1 MRVRIEYYAVL
12 REQRGL
18 GEEEIEL
25 ASGDAATLYELLRA
39 RHQLKLG
46 RENLKLAVNDEFA
59 PWERKLVDGDRLVF
73 IPPVAGG

>member
-1 MRVRIEYYAVL
+1 MRVRIEYYAAL

-25 ASGDAATLYELLRA
+25 ADGDAVALYDMLRT
-39 RHQLKLG
+39 RHHLKLS
-46 RENLKLAVNDEFA
+46 RENLKLAINDEFA
-59 PWERKLVDGDRLVF
+59 PWDRKLLDGDRLVF